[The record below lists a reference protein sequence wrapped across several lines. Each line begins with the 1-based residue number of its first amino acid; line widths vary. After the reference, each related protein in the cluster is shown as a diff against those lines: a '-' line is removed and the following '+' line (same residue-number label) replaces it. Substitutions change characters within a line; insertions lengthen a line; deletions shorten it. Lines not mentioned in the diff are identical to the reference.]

1 MTFRKASAL
10 LLAVLAPLLP
20 ALANS
25 ANARDELARD
35 VDRAESVRA
44 VKNLQ
49 RTYAQYSHYGLW
61 KEMAGLF
68 AADAT
73 FIFDEEVVQGRKAI
87 GDYLTAHEGGGHQGL
102 LPGEI
107 HAQILDHPVVNLAVD
122 GQSARGRWYGLL
134 LQADAQGNASMLGA
148 VFENEYVRRDGR
160 WQISVHRCYPQYA
173 GPYESGW
180 TNYQGRDLAIL
191 PYHFTPDEAG
201 IPIPPATGKAPASK
215 ATLAELE
222 ARIAAMND
230 ESLVRNLQAAYGYYV
245 DRRMWDD
252 VTDLFTA
259 DAVYEVGGVGV
270 YEGRGIRRALERMG
284 PAGLTHG
291 VLNDRLQFD
300 TVVSIA
306 PGRREAH
313 VRGLEVG
320 MLGAADKGE
329 GFWEVSVFDNRF
341 VKEDGLWKIR
351 EMRVFPVFR
360 SDYAKGWGRSRIV
373 EATPAGALAPD
384 RALPAA
390 DAGAQD
396 RIIPAFVSAHPVTGK
411 AIAAPAGM
419 RLVATRPLT
428 GKIAVPAAKK
438 SVVDEAARITEARR
452 RLMVAAAYDGAEH
465 VSSAYG
471 FFADDSQWYWLAEL
485 FGPAGTK
492 QIPYAGYYTGYERI
506 ARGLFLQYGEPVKLD
521 AKKGNIAFH
530 WRIQPVINIAPDGRS
545 ARVRTYLF
553 HPNTSKRGGGTLF
566 GAMYPDD
573 HLVLDNGIW
582 RLWNL
587 SLDEPYFEMPDW
599 KGGWAAAKDRAP
611 APAPAPPR
619 AAAPAAPPAS
629 PAPASAAA
637 TAPGIAANGAGATAA
652 PRPQRYVGAAL
663 VPVFKPDVPITELGR
678 LQEHFRGGTGEPW
691 DWPKILPMWWGY
703 TNPVSGRRPE
713 LFLPDCVP
721 CEYAPDM
728 SMVKH
733 GYLLPPTGPVRS
745 ED

>member
-1 MTFRKASAL
+1 
-10 LLAVLAPLLP
+10 
-20 ALANS
+20 
-25 ANARDELARD
+25 
-35 VDRAESVRA
+35 
-44 VKNLQ
+44 
-49 RTYAQYSHYGLW
+49 
-61 KEMAGLF
+61 
-68 AADAT
+68 
-73 FIFDEEVVQGRKAI
+73 
-87 GDYLTAHEGGGHQGL
+87 
-102 LPGEI
+102 
-107 HAQILDHPVVNLAVD
+107 
-122 GQSARGRWYGLL
+122 
-134 LQADAQGNASMLGA
+134 

-173 GPYESGW
+173 GAYETGW
-180 TNYQGRDLAIL
+180 SNYQGRDLAIL

-201 IPIPPATGKAPASK
+201 IPIPPASGAAPTTKAS
-215 ATLAELE
+215 LAQLE
-222 ARIAAMND
+222 ARIAVMND

-259 DAVYEVGGVGV
+259 DGV
-270 YEGRGIRRALERMG
+270 YEAGDVGIYEGKGIRRALERMG

-306 PGRREAH
+306 PGRQEAR
-313 VRGLEVG
+313 VRGLELG
-320 MLGAADKGE
+320 MLGEADKGE
-329 GFWEVSVFDNRF
+329 GFWEVAVFDNRF
-341 VKEDGLWKIR
+341 VKEGGVWKIR
-351 EMRVFPVFR
+351 EARVFPLFR
-360 SDYAKGWGRSRIV
+360 SEYAKGWGRSRIV
-373 EATPAGALAPD
+373 EAVPAALAPD
-384 RALPAA
+384 RPLPAA
-390 DAGAQD
+390 DAGGQD

-428 GKIAVPAAKK
+428 GAIKASASRKPVP
-438 SVVDEAARITEARR
+438 DEATRLAEARR
-452 RLMVAAAYDGAEH
+452 KLRMATAYDGAEH

-485 FGPAGTK
+485 FGKTGTK
-492 QIPYAGYYTGYERI
+492 QIPYAGYYKGYERI
-506 ARGLFLQYGEPVKLD
+506 ARGLFLQYGDPVKLD

-553 HPNTSKRGGGTLF
+553 HPNTSKRPGGTLF

-573 HLVLDNGIW
+573 HLILDDGIW

-587 SLDEPYFEMPDW
+587 SLDEPYFEMPNW
-599 KGGWAAAKDRAP
+599 EGGWAAAKDRAP
-611 APAPAPPR
+611 APPR
-619 AAAPAAPPAS
+619 AAAPATPPLQAPAPP
-629 PAPASAAA
+629 PAAA
-637 TAPGIAANGAGATAA
+637 TATAPAPAGATAA

-663 VPVFKPDVPITELGR
+663 VPVFKPDVPITELGK

-703 TNPVSGRRPE
+703 VNPVSGRKPE

-733 GYLLPPTGPVRS
+733 GYQLPPTGPVRS